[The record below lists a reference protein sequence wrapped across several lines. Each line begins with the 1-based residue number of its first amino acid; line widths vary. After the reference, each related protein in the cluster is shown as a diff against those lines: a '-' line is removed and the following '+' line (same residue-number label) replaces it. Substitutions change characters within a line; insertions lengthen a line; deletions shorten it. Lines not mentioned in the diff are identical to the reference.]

1 MWVNFIR
8 KVFIMTIFSDWLK
21 RRDEYFGGS
30 AGDPSGAGLDQPEN
44 GEREVTT
51 DPNIRLDGSDKP
63 PTKGGKQ
70 KIVGRIGGKVFSKKK
85 CNCK

>member
-1 MWVNFIR
+1 
-8 KVFIMTIFSDWLK
+8 MTAFKNWLK

-44 GEREVTT
+44 GEREVTVE
-51 DPNIRLDGSDKP
+51 PNSALDGSDKP
-63 PTKGGKQ
+63 ITNKNRKQ
-70 KIVGRIGGKVFSKKK
+70 KLVGRVGDRIFSKKK